1 MSAGWLAEF
10 VLLAALWGA
19 SFLFMR
25 LGAAE
30 FGPLATAGLRVI
42 LATLFLWPIM
52 LGRGQ
57 WPALRQRWRAILLI
71 GVVNSALPFA
81 LYAWAV
87 LSINTGLAAILN
99 ATTPLCGAAGLAV
112 AGRAPGRL
120 KALGL
125 AIGFAGVVLLAIDR
139 ASFKPGGSGFA
150 VLACLAATLC
160 YGWAANLTR
169 RYLGGRRRWPTPPA
183 ASSARR
189 SRWRCPPRCPGRP
202 RPQPGGLGLDRR
214 DRGVLHRHRLHPVF
228 PPDPACG
235 PGARAHRHL
244 RHAAVRGRLWQP
256 VPARADHAMDAGLRP
271 GHHLQDRT
279 VHRIDSNQAL
289 KPIPLPSVSQVAP
302 PPLYTNATAAERP
315 ASRLAPPRPF
325 PRGLPHRVSAATP
338 GVMTRTRCRLDR
350 FSA

>member
-1 MSAGWLAEF
+1 VGRNPVSVVVPCHRVLGADGSLTGYAGGLERKRPAAARSLPLARRGAGPNRAGLGGGPMSAGWLAEF

-52 LGRGQ
+52 LGRASGR
-57 WPALRQRWRAILLI
+57 PAPTLARHPADR
-71 GVVNSALPFA
+71 VVNSALPFA

-160 YGWAANLTR
+160 YGWAAN
-169 RYLGGRRRWPTPPA
+169 
-183 ASSARR
+183 
-189 SRWRCPPRCPGRP
+189 
-202 RPQPGGLGLDRR
+202 
-214 DRGVLHRHRLHPVF
+214 
-228 PPDPACG
+228 
-235 PGARAHRHL
+235 
-244 RHAAVRGRLWQP
+244 
-256 VPARADHAMDAGLRP
+256 
-271 GHHLQDRT
+271 
-279 VHRIDSNQAL
+279 
-289 KPIPLPSVSQVAP
+289 
-302 PPLYTNATAAERP
+302 
-315 ASRLAPPRPF
+315 
-325 PRGLPHRVSAATP
+325 
-338 GVMTRTRCRLDR
+338 
-350 FSA
+350 